1 MLPHASIVH
10 FFLMLC
16 SIPLYHNLFT
26 LFPVDEAVLAVIN
39 KAKNKR
45 YTSYSNST
53 QVFVRICASFLLGQT
68 AMQQGRLANM
78 AGMSDFLKI
87 NLFSYW
93 RIIALQNFV
102 VFCQTSTWISHRYAY
117 IPLPF
122 EPLPIPP
129 SRLIQ
134 SPCLSFLSHIANSR
148 WLSILHM
155 VT

>member
-26 LFPVDEAVLAVIN
+26 LFPVDEAVLVVIN
-39 KAKNKR
+39 KAKNKQ
-45 YTSYSNST
+45 YTLYSNST

-87 NLFSYW
+87 N
-93 RIIALQNFV
+93 
-102 VFCQTSTWISHRYAY
+102 
-117 IPLPF
+117 
-122 EPLPIPP
+122 
-129 SRLIQ
+129 
-134 SPCLSFLSHIANSR
+134 
-148 WLSILHM
+148 
-155 VT
+155 